1 MKMSWGTRSV
11 KVSFPYGDLHDEPE
25 GIAPRRVGSSRP
37 GGKDHEPERR
47 RSVTTHP
54 AAISATQAAGPRG
67 GPAGAAASKSR
78 PSLPPAPAG
87 RRRRASPGSAA
98 RLLRGLQRH
107 PPDREAARDPH
118 PQRDA
123 IELAEFKCAI
133 STR

>member
-1 MKMSWGTRSV
+1 MKMSWGNRSV

-67 GPAGAAASKSR
+67 GPPGAAASKLRPAPPPAPSRCRPPPKSR
-78 PSLPPAPAG
+78 PSAP
-87 RRRRASPGSAA
+87 
-98 RLLRGLQRH
+98 LLSRGQRP
-107 PPDREAARDPH
+107 PPDHETER
-118 PQRDA
+118 
-123 IELAEFKCAI
+123 
-133 STR
+133 